1 MTDLAAIPDYVASE
15 APARPELPSVKPRWL
30 APAATVAVV
39 LAHVAV
45 AALLIHSAIEKYV
58 PLESV
63 SMDLI
68 PEGDMFESQQ
78 QEAQDD
84 TPPPEEIEQPDV
96 GLPPP
101 MVMTPDAPP
110 LPAKKEVVE
119 PKKRVVEQKPTTQPK
134 QEKRE
139 AQERHRIGMAGGRAQ
154 SGGVSRAAYGAML
167 ASAIRRHVPSSTSL
181 GAGSASCSFHVTAGG
196 GMSGISCSGSSS
208 AHASVLRG
216 AIASTHAPPP
226 PGGGYFASQSV
237 HFQ

>member
-1 MTDLAAIPDYVASE
+1 MTDLAAIPDYVAAE
-15 APARPELPSVKPRWL
+15 APTKSELPSVKPRWL
-30 APAATVAVV
+30 GPVATVAVV
-39 LAHVAV
+39 LAHVSV
-45 AALLIHSAIEKYV
+45 AALLMHAAVEKYV

-68 PEGDMFESQQ
+68 PEGDLFESQQ

-119 PKKRVVEQKPTTQPK
+119 PKKRVVEHKPTAAPA
-134 QEKRE
+134 QEKRQ
-139 AQERHRIGMAGGRAQ
+139 AQERHHLGMTGGRAQ

-167 ASAIRRHVPSSTSL
+167 AAAIRRHTPSDSEL
-181 GAGSASCSFHVTAGG
+181 GQGSASCTFHVTAGG

-208 AHASVLRG
+208 AHASLARR

-226 PGGGYFASQSV
+226 PGGGFFASQSLN
-237 HFQ
+237 FR